1 MQVMPSTARSVPAG
15 WVSATAAA
23 TLYQPETIIPVG
35 STYFATLM
43 TRFNGNHVKSL
54 AAYNAG
60 PSRVS
65 RWTNDDMA
73 LDQWVDSI
81 PFEETREYVQ
91 AVLAYR
97 VVYRLRAE
105 NQRLW

>member
-1 MQVMPSTARSVPAG
+1 MPSTARSVLRG
-15 WVSATAAA
+15 MGERYGGAA

-35 STYFATLM
+35 STFATLM

-60 PSRVS
+60 LSRVS
-65 RWTNDDMA
+65 RWRMMI
-73 LDQWVDSI
+73 WRSISGVDSI
-81 PFEETREYVQ
+81 P
-91 AVLAYR
+91 
-97 VVYRLRAE
+97 LRRPESMCKQCWHTASFIACGLE